1 MFALSLTG
9 DAYPQQRDWRDKTW
23 LERAWRRFGWL
34 LLQRPKV
41 SVIAQ
46 KRFVKQIFDW
56 QQRWQGLDDDALDDE
71 LRRVRLLLRRDGLQ
85 GLPLIQAFALVCICA
100 QRSLGMQPYA
110 VQLRAAYV
118 ITQGFLIEMA
128 TGEGKTLT
136 ASLAAAVI
144 AFSGRQIQV
153 VTVNDYLAS
162 RDCDIITP
170 LLNRLGLSSGVV
182 TEDMEPEQR
191 VSEYRHS
198 VVYCT
203 GKTLVFDYLRDRM
216 SMRERLTP
224 ETLALDQLFRSAN
237 ALLLKGLQAVI
248 VDEADSI
255 LIDEARTPLVIS
267 RQTTSLDEEI
277 YLRQSMQLAR
287 QLEMH
292 VHVVAQESSG
302 SYALT
307 QAGRDLLVQLS
318 AGLGGLWQGAMRSE
332 EAVLQAITAL
342 HTFDRDVHYIVRDDK
357 VMIVDENTG
366 RVMADRSWERGLHQ
380 LIEIKEG
387 VAVSPP
393 KETMARLSFQ
403 LFFRRFLRLS
413 GMSGTCRELA
423 SELSSVYGVGVIPIP
438 PRLPLQRKKRAVH
451 FKLKRSERD
460 RLAVDI
466 IVACQQRGQPV
477 LVGTR
482 SVNASEV
489 LSKLLTQAGVDHRVL
504 NAKQDANE
512 AAVIE
517 QAGLRGHVTIATNM
531 AGRGTD
537 IKLGDGVAELGG
549 LHVVIVERN
558 DNARIDRQLIGRAA
572 RQGEPG
578 SWEVVL
584 SFDDDI
590 LKDFLLPITGFL
602 QSMTE
607 IMPHNRLW
615 QGVLIGYYRLAQR
628 RRERMHR
635 RMRDALQ
642 KSDGQMRRALS
653 FTGQME

>member
-1 MFALSLTG
+1 
-9 DAYPQQRDWRDKTW
+9 
-23 LERAWRRFGWL
+23 
-34 LLQRPKV
+34 
-41 SVIAQ
+41 
-46 KRFVKQIFDW
+46 
-56 QQRWQGLDDDALDDE
+56 
-71 LRRVRLLLRRDGLQ
+71 
-85 GLPLIQAFALVCICA
+85 
-100 QRSLGMQPYA
+100 
-110 VQLRAAYV
+110 
-118 ITQGFLIEMA
+118 
-128 TGEGKTLT
+128 
-136 ASLAAAVI
+136 
-144 AFSGRQIQV
+144 
-153 VTVNDYLAS
+153 
-162 RDCDIITP
+162 
-170 LLNRLGLSSGVV
+170 
-182 TEDMEPEQR
+182 
-191 VSEYRHS
+191 
-198 VVYCT
+198 
-203 GKTLVFDYLRDRM
+203 
-216 SMRERLTP
+216 
-224 ETLALDQLFRSAN
+224 
-237 ALLLKGLQAVI
+237 
-248 VDEADSI
+248 
-255 LIDEARTPLVIS
+255 
-267 RQTTSLDEEI
+267 LDEEI